1 MGMYDADFNFRHV
14 RGIFTVKHFSSFNR
28 EVCTDFKWWRGTH
41 TGVKTGGRDNRSQK
55 LKTRGSSSVTVTF
68 VAKWGLSVQKWDI
81 YKVHRQIKLS
91 SVSEWVKGTFLLV
104 SMFCVFMQKWSM
116 WEKRT
121 ENFTLCVSVC
131 PVVIKTHTRTHRR
144 WLWCAE
150 FGRYVVFLI
159 YYRYHVSV
167 ATFSLQHLQIID
179 GKISKIRKNVMNFQS
194 FIEYIYEYN
203 HCLHCCAAAGEYPYL
218 STRVR
223 HTLRWFSFY

>member
-1 MGMYDADFNFRHV
+1 M
-14 RGIFTVKHFSSFNR
+14 
-28 EVCTDFKWWRGTH
+28 
-41 TGVKTGGRDNRSQK
+41 KTGGRDNRSQK

-68 VAKWGLSVQKWDI
+68 AAKCRLNVQKWYI

-91 SVSEWVKGTFLLV
+91 SVTEWVKGTFLLV

-121 ENFTLCVSVC
+121 ENVTVCVCVYQWSSRH
-131 PVVIKTHTRTHRR
+131 IHAHTGGD
-144 WLWCAE
+144 LCAE

-167 ATFSLQHLQIID
+167 ATFSLQHLQMID
-179 GKISKIRKNVMNFQS
+179 GKISKICKNVMNFQS
-194 FIEYIYEYN
+194 FIGYIYECN
-203 HCLHCCAAAGEYPYL
+203 PCLHCCATAGEYPYL
-218 STRVR
+218 STRGR